1 VPAGSASPGR
11 QRPGGGTLGA
21 HGDHG
26 SGFSARRSR
35 GLLDDVIGLRRRI
48 HRHPE
53 IGLTLPRTQ
62 QAVLEALDGLGL
74 EIRTGQKTTSVVA
87 TLEGGR
93 PGRTMLL
100 RADMDALP
108 LKEDTG
114 LPFASEVD
122 GAMHACGH
130 DAHVA
135 MLVGA
140 ARILASRRATLPG
153 RVVFMFQPGEEG
165 YHGARVMIEEGL
177 LDGERKPDA
186 AFGLHA
192 GARLPA
198 GVIGTRAGAL
208 LASGDTFQILVRGD
222 GGHASAPH
230 DCLDPIPIAC
240 EIVQAFQTLV
250 TRRVNAFDPAV
261 VTVAK
266 IEAGT
271 TRNIIPETASL
282 LGTIRTVSE
291 TTRTSVLDGV
301 TRVAEGV
308 AAAHGARAEVTLIR
322 GYPVTVNDDGFAA
335 RVVRVATGLLG
346 PERVQTMA
354 TPIMGSEDFSY
365 VLRRVTGA
373 FAFLGT
379 RPAEG
384 PAPPNHSNRMLV
396 NENALPAGVAMHVA
410 VALDFLNGH

>member
-1 VPAGSASPGR
+1 MATIQTSLLDEA
-11 QRPGGGTLGA
+11 
-21 HGDHG
+21 
-26 SGFSARRSR
+26 R
-35 GLLDDVIGLRRRI
+35 GLLDETVELRRGI

-62 QAVLEALDGLGL
+62 QVVLDTLAPLGL
-74 EIRTGQKTTSVVA
+74 AIRTGTKTTSVVA
-87 TLEGGR
+87 TLEGAR
-93 PGRTMLL
+93 PGPTMLL

-108 LKEDTG
+108 LQEDTG
-114 LPFASEVD
+114 LPFASEVP

-130 DAHVA
+130 DTHVA
-135 MLVGA
+135 MLLSA
-140 ARILASRRATLPG
+140 ARMLAARRASLAG

-177 LDGERKPDA
+177 LDATRPDA

-198 GVIGTRAGAL
+198 GVIGTRGGAL
-208 LASGDTFQILVRGD
+208 LAAGDTFQITVRGD

-240 EIVQAFQTLV
+240 EIVQAFQTVV
-250 TRRVNAFDPAV
+250 TRRVNAFDPAI

-271 TRNIIPETASL
+271 TRNIIPETAHL

-291 TTRTSVLDGV
+291 KTRANVLDNV
-301 TRVAEGV
+301 KRVAEGV
-308 AAAHGARAEVTLIR
+308 AAAHGARAEVNLIK
-322 GYPVTVNDDGFAA
+322 GYPVTVNDDDFAA

-346 PERVQTMA
+346 PEGVHTMA

-365 VLRRVTGA
+365 VLQRVTGA

-396 NENALPAGVAMHVA
+396 NESALPAGVAMHVA
-410 VALDFLNGH
+410 VALDFLNGN

>member
-1 VPAGSASPGR
+1 MAII
-11 QRPGGGTLGA
+11 QA
-21 HGDHG
+21 H
-26 SGFSARRSR
+26 
-35 GLLDDVIGLRRRI
+35 LLDEARGVLDETIELRRRI

-62 QAVLEALDGLGL
+62 QVVLEALAPLGL
-74 EIRTGQKTTSVVA
+74 DVRTGSRTTSVVA
-87 TLEGGR
+87 TLDGAR
-93 PGRTMLL
+93 PGPTMLL

-108 LKEDTG
+108 LQEDTG
-114 LPFASEVD
+114 LPFASEMA

-130 DAHVA
+130 DSHVA

-140 ARILASRRATLPG
+140 ARLLATRRSTLAG

-177 LDGERKPDA
+177 LEGDRRPDA
-186 AFGLHA
+186 AFGLHV
-192 GARLPA
+192 GARHPA
-198 GVIGTRAGAL
+198 GVIATRAGAL
-208 LASGDTFQILVRGD
+208 LASGDTFQITVRGD

-230 DCLDPIPIAC
+230 DCVDPIPIAC

-261 VTVAK
+261 LTVAK

-282 LGTIRTVSE
+282 LGTVRTVSE
-291 TTRTSVLDGV
+291 KTRTNVLEGIG
-301 TRVAEGV
+301 RIAEGI
-308 AAAHGARAEVTLIR
+308 AAAHRATAEVKLIP
-322 GYPVTVNDDGFAA
+322 GYPVTVNDDAFAA
-335 RVVRVATGLLG
+335 RVLRVATELLG
-346 PERVQTMA
+346 PERVQPMA

-365 VLRRVTGA
+365 VLQRVTGA

-396 NENALPAGVAMHVA
+396 NESALPVGIAMHVA
-410 VALDFLNGH
+410 VALDVLGGV

>member
-1 VPAGSASPGR
+1 MATTVQAS
-11 QRPGGGTLGA
+11 LLDEA
-21 HGDHG
+21 
-26 SGFSARRSR
+26 R

-291 TTRTSVLDGV
+291 KTRTSVLDGV

>member
-1 VPAGSASPGR
+1 MAII
-11 QRPGGGTLGA
+11 QA
-21 HGDHG
+21 H
-26 SGFSARRSR
+26 
-35 GLLDDVIGLRRRI
+35 LLDEARGVLDETIELRRRI

-62 QAVLEALDGLGL
+62 QVVLEALAPLGL
-74 EIRTGQKTTSVVA
+74 DVRTGSRTTSVVA
-87 TLEGGR
+87 TLDGAR

-108 LKEDTG
+108 LQEDTG
-114 LPFASEVD
+114 LPFASEVA

-130 DAHVA
+130 DSHVA

-140 ARILASRRATLPG
+140 ARLLAARRTTLTG

-177 LDGERKPDA
+177 LEGDHRPDA
-186 AFGLHA
+186 AFGLHV
-192 GARLPA
+192 GARHPA
-198 GVIGTRAGAL
+198 GVIATRAGAL
-208 LASGDTFQILVRGD
+208 LASGDTFQITVRGD

-230 DCLDPIPIAC
+230 DCVDPIPIAC

-261 VTVAK
+261 LTVAK

-291 TTRTSVLDGV
+291 KTRTNVLEGIG
-301 TRVAEGV
+301 RIAEGI
-308 AAAHGARAEVTLIR
+308 AAAHRATAEVKLIP
-322 GYPVTVNDDGFAA
+322 GYPVTVNDDAFAA
-335 RVVRVATGLLG
+335 RVLRVATELLG
-346 PERVQTMA
+346 PELVQSMA

-365 VLRRVTGA
+365 VLQRVTGA

-396 NENALPAGVAMHVA
+396 NESALPVGIAMHVA
-410 VALDFLNGH
+410 VALDVLGGV